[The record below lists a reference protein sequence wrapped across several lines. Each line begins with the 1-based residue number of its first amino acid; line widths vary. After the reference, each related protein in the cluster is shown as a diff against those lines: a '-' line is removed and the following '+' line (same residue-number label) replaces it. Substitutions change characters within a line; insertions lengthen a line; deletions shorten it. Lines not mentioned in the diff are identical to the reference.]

1 MAFKMPEL
9 KRARDIIVEKC
20 GLPSGDA
27 ARVIG
32 LFNTGGA
39 SGVPDYQTISNIL
52 AGDVSAVPGACAA
65 LDINTGSAPAGSV
78 KDPGEAAPTDT
89 KTGDGSSVTAGLV
102 KDIKPGEATPGAST
116 GQKTTKNKA
125 KNKNIPVKQKDTAPV
140 EGVHAVREPKKDI
153 IPSAPGEVVQDD
165 ELPPGF
171 GDRCCEWVEAFCDK
185 HGIDSN
191 HIKSQQWRSAC
202 MYVGENIKHT
212 GVYRDRERERHEGGV
227 IYSGPKLE
235 KLLALWAYL
244 CGSYNQVPLVS
255 DFINF
260 SGVSRGFFYDYDGR
274 GLSSTSV
281 QLVQK
286 ARKIEEAGLGS
297 AVVSGGGAA
306 VGSMFLLKARH
317 NYSETVTI
325 QHTSSTTAL
334 GVSDLPLL
342 QDLSNK
348 KA

>member
-9 KRARDIIVEKC
+9 KKARDIIVEKC

-39 SGVPDYQTISNIL
+39 SGVPEYDKISAIL
-52 AGDVSAVPGACAA
+52 SGDVSAVPGACKV
-65 LDINTGSAPAGSV
+65 LGIITGGV
-78 KDPGEAAPTDT
+78 TGPGEVTPGPSDTQANDYIAA
-89 KTGDGSSVTAGLV
+89 GDGSRDS
-102 KDIKPGEATPGAST
+102 KPGEARPAK
-116 GQKTTKNKA
+116 KTTKK
-125 KNKNIPVKQKDTAPV
+125 KIIPAKQKDKAPGR
-140 EGVHAVREPKKDI
+140 GVHAQAVQDSKKDI
-153 IPSAPGEVVQDD
+153 IPAASGEVVQGD

-171 GDRCCEWVEAFCDK
+171 GDRCCEWVEAFCNK

-202 MYVGENIKHT
+202 MYVGENIKQSD
-212 GVYRDRERERHEGGV
+212 VIRDRERERHNGGRV
-227 IYSGPKLE
+227 YSGAKLE

-260 SGVSRGFFYDYDGR
+260 SGVSRGFFYDYNGE
-274 GLSSTSV
+274 GLSSTAI

-325 QHTSSTTAL
+325 QHTSATTAL
-334 GVSDLPLL
+334 GVAELPLL
-342 QDLSNK
+342 EVK
-348 KA
+348 KP